1 MNMKMGFRI
10 IVFGILVSALSSCAI
25 GDNKNVDDSNWKET
39 YATLYRYSTVSRASV
54 NMVFYWVDGKK
65 YEVNGHFNP
74 NGKTIGDKYLIKYNP
89 DNPEQIK
96 EYTWNVG
103 FLTTEKTE
111 ETVGVIGSIDSK
123 YIDFGRTKVIWIG
136 FTYVVNGEKHKRTQH
151 LQPDYKE
158 KYPNLSEGQK
168 YKVLY
173 WDKNPQRAVL
183 YLDKPIRE
191 NNEH

>member
-10 IVFGILVSALSSCAI
+10 IVIGILVSALSSCAI
-25 GDNKNVDDSNWKET
+25 GDNKNIDDNNWKET
-39 YATLYRYSTVSRASV
+39 YATLYKYGYGRGAVS
-54 NMVFYWVDGKK
+54 MIFYWVDGKR
-65 YEVNGHFNP
+65 YEVNSYFDA
-74 NGKTIGDKYLIKYNP
+74 NGKAIGDKYLIKYNP
-89 DNPEQIK
+89 DNPKQIK

-111 ETVGVIGSIDSK
+111 ESVGVIENIDSK
-123 YIDFGRTKVIWIG
+123 RIDFGRTRVSWIS
-136 FTYVVNGEKHKRTQH
+136 FDYTVNGKIYQRTQD

-173 WDKNPQRAVL
+173 WAKNPQRAVL